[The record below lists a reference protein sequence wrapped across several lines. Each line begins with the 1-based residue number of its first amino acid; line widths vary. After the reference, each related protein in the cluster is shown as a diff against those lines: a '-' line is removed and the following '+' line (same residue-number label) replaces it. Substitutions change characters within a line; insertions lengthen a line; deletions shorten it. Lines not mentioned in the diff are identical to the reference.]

1 MIDKLKNFV
10 QRAMNLPKTVAF
22 IQIGNSRKGTAKL
35 KRQKALFEFFGSK
48 VEWYYFDNEI
58 NACDLI
64 FEIENLKP
72 FVDKIITYPSGAVQ
86 EQYSKNYR
94 KIIRDWK
101 EEKEN
106 GIRQG
111 GSSAINI

>member
-10 QRAMNLPKTVAF
+10 QRAMTLPKTVAF

-35 KRQKALFEFFGSK
+35 KRKKAFFEFFGSK

-58 NACDLI
+58 DACDLI

-72 FVDKIITYPSGAVQ
+72 FVDKIITYPPGAVQ

-101 EEKEN
+101 EEREN
-106 GIRQG
+106 EIR
-111 GSSAINI
+111 